1 MDIPRV
7 SSSVRRI
14 TVLKKDDSGVLRPVL
29 VFKRRDSKRK
39 KGTAPFS
46 YFEKIARRVADAQ
59 ARSAQSYRAR
69 HDRSNRKEK
78 DGWVRDLPINLIRA
92 NQKGNKAL
100 RVDTLFFD

>member
-14 TVLKKDDSGVLRPVL
+14 TVLKHDESGALTPVV
-29 VFKRRDSKRK
+29 VFKRRQSGRK
-39 KGTAPFS
+39 KGTAPYR

-78 DGWVRDLPINLIRA
+78 DGWLRDLPVNLIRA